1 MLKYQCEK
9 CEYSGKKGGVD
20 MEVEELLK
28 KMDVSPDESVLCITA
43 GEAMMRLLET
53 VEEYCPNLHMGR
65 MSKEDLSSLLRSYGS
80 CVIDYHPESHHQ
92 ERATLL
98 ENFEILKKY
107 GLTDDD
113 YDSLDFG

>member
-1 MLKYQCEK
+1 
-9 CEYSGKKGGVD
+9 

-28 KMDVSPDESVLCITA
+28 KIGKSPDELVLSITA
-43 GEAMMRLLET
+43 EDAMMSLLET
-53 VEEYCPNLHMGR
+53 VKEYCPNLRMDR
-65 MSKEDLSSLLRSYGS
+65 MSKEDLSSLLCSYSS
-80 CVIDYHPESHHQ
+80 CVIDYHPESRHQ

-113 YDSLDFG
+113 YESLDFG